1 MTDRLEIVIVPSG
14 SVPVTIT
21 RRDPGTATFYAAP
34 TGGSPITFPDTITA
48 RKSYYVEVDP
58 TSAAPRSVDARG
70 TYRVTGG
77 ASPAELSLGDG
88 APPVIEVAPPT
99 GGGGGGGGWAADA
112 YRGIHVDAGPYDG
125 SSKSVGRSVM
135 PTPFA
140 LGYGTVEWA
149 GTVVV
154 PANGFLSVEFLG
166 GSSDQA
172 ERTVGYAYLEI
183 TRVADLAGVPLTGP
197 GDVFTREQNTPGE
210 AGAGFLVFDTDA
222 PDDAHYAASDTFA
235 VTLVDGGTYVV
246 YAGVDFSA

>member
-1 MTDRLEIVIVPSG
+1 MTDRLEIVIVPTG

-21 RRDPGTATFYAAP
+21 RLNPGTATYYAQRS
-34 TGGSPITFPDTITA
+34 GGSPITFPDTITE

-58 TSAAPRSVDARG
+58 TSAAPTVVDARG

-77 ASPAELSLGDG
+77 ADRAELSLGDG
-88 APPVIEVAPPT
+88 APPVIEVDPPT
-99 GGGGGGGGWAADA
+99 GGGGGGGWAVDA
-112 YRGIHVDAGPYDG
+112 FRGIHVDAGPYDG
-125 SSKSVGRSVM
+125 SSKSVGRTVL

-140 LGYGTVEWA
+140 LGYGSVEWA

-154 PANGFLSVEFLG
+154 PANGYLSLEFIG

-210 AGAGFLVFDTDA
+210 AGAGFVVFDTDS
-222 PDDAHYAASDTFA
+222 PDDAHYEVFDTFG
-235 VTLVDGGTYVV
+235 VTLIDGGTYVV
-246 YAGVDFSA
+246 YADVDFSA